1 VKCQTSA
8 CKNSTTDKV
17 TKNKPARKWSLLN
30 SAAVRKRDLSIKM
43 NTKKPKRKRTNAED
57 AATLQL
63 TNKYTPLIDH
73 PDSDLSDDESQ
84 MEESE
89 ENRRDT
95 KPPPPIIYHGK
106 CDIKELLQ
114 IMDATTKEK
123 VDVKPTRSNT
133 MIFAK
138 NHDDFSKIKAVLKNE
153 TNMQSGTRMRPKMR
167 GPMDSSSSGW
177 TTSLTEKKSK
187 PNSSIQISWTKTS
200 T

>member
-1 VKCQTSA
+1 
-8 CKNSTTDKV
+8 
-17 TKNKPARKWSLLN
+17 
-30 SAAVRKRDLSIKM
+30 M
-43 NTKKPKRKRTNAED
+43 NTKKPKRKRTNTED
-57 AATLQL
+57 AVEAATLQL

-106 CDIKELLQ
+106 YDIKELLQ

-123 VDVKPTRSNT
+123 VDVKLTRSNT
-133 MIFAK
+133 MIFPK

-177 TTSLTEKKSK
+177 T
-187 PNSSIQISWTKTS
+187 
-200 T
+200 